1 MRLEPRYVFFTSF
14 FVTTSNDTIKLQVQV
29 QVRVQNRSDNNE
41 RRDKEEVDKDK
52 DNDGL
57 ETHLIY
63 VSSPWYVFFFAAL
76 LTIYK

>member
-1 MRLEPRYVFFTSF
+1 MHLEPRYVFFTSF

-29 QVRVQNRSDNNE
+29 QVQNGSDNNE
-41 RRDKEEVDKDK
+41 HRDKEEVDKDR

-57 ETHLIY
+57 ETHLIC